1 MKGSYYFRVRSK
13 RMLFEFTIRRNIT
26 VIKGDSATG
35 KTTLLHMMYEYLR
48 IGRESG
54 YTVSTDSNYYVYL
67 RQEIGRSWQDILEP
81 LEDTVIFIEENNNFV
96 FSKEFAAFGSMI
108 ENCLEYFD
116 TRIDRRI
123 AILMPE
129 SFEYLILNSGLI
141 QSGELPQILNATSDY
156 VDAGEYESWE
166 RYFTQLLISMT
177 SDEIYQYSKKELNE
191 YYLQYRNIRRIVS
204 NFPDAIKKKQKRFL

>member
-1 MKGSYYFRVRSK
+1 
-13 RMLFEFTIRRNIT
+13 
-26 VIKGDSATG
+26 
-35 KTTLLHMMYEYLR
+35 
-48 IGRESG
+48 
-54 YTVSTDSNYYVYL
+54 
-67 RQEIGRSWQDILEP
+67 
-81 LEDTVIFIEENNNFV
+81 
-96 FSKEFAAFGSMI
+96 MI